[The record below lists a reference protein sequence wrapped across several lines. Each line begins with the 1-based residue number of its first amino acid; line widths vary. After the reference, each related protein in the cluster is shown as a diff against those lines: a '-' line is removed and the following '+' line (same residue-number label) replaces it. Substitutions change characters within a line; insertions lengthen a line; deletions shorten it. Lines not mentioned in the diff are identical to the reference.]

1 MPAWIWARRGSSR
14 EHSVS
19 PGPFV
24 LQIICPSVIKERL
37 YAVLLYE
44 IVERAT
50 VRPIKT
56 DNSSHNKM
64 KRQFSPAQLING
76 NIRKAA
82 LS

>member
-1 MPAWIWARRGSSR
+1 MPVWIWAGRGPNR

-24 LQIICPSVIKERL
+24 LHIICPCVIKERL

-44 IVERAT
+44 IVDRAT